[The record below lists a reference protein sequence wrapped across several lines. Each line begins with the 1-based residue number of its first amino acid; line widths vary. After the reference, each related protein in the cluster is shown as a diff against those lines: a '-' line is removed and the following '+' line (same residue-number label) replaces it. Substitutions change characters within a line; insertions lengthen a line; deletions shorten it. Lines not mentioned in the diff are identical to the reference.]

1 MSETKSV
8 HVVISGRVQ
17 GVFYRG
23 WTEERAARLGIAGW
37 VRNRSD
43 GTVEAVFSGPV
54 AAVDRLLVECRQGP
68 PAARVDDIA
77 VAPAE
82 PFAAPGF
89 EVRP

>member
-23 WTEERAARLGIAGW
+23 WTEERAGRLGIAGW

-43 GTVEAVFSGPV
+43 GTVEAVFSGPGE
-54 AAVDRLLVECRQGP
+54 AVDRLLAECRQGP

-82 PFAAPGF
+82 PVTARGF
-89 EVRP
+89 EVRR